1 MAGTSTKTKVIGI
14 RVPVALMAELEALA
28 KTRGVT
34 VSALCLEGVQA
45 VVNRGPE
52 VVAPQSSKA
61 RPSMQQIRRPAMK
74 SAEPTSAVLDR
85 SLAILMGE
93 PTPDGTKPRPERHHL
108 NEVTRP
114 SMTRIEPKPVAAV
127 LPVTGTEF
135 PARPVYLRGQDPA
148 KGKGKR

>member
-45 VVNRGPE
+45 IVNRGPE

-61 RPSMQQIRRPAMK
+61 RPSMQQMRRPATK
-74 SAEPTSAVLDR
+74 SV
-85 SLAILMGE
+85 E

-108 NEVTRP
+108 NEVTLP

-135 PARPVYLRGQDPA
+135 PARPVYLRGQGPA
-148 KGKGKR
+148 KGKKA